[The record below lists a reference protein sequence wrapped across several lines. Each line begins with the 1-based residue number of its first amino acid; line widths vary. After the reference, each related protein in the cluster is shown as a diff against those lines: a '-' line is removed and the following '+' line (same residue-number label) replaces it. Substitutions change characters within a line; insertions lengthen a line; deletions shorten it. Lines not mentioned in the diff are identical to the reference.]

1 MLAYEG
7 LVRIAP
13 TVGARVGQAAALA
26 EARGVGRA
34 LAALDAMPPAGI
46 AGYQP
51 YWALR
56 AHLLAMLGR
65 TAEAARAYTRAIA
78 LSEDA
83 ATREFHAG
91 REEKIPRV
99 LGSE

>member
-1 MLAYEG
+1 
-7 LVRIAP
+7 
-13 TVGARVGQAAALA
+13 
-26 EARGVGRA
+26 
-34 LAALDAMPPAGI
+34 
-46 AGYQP
+46 
-51 YWALR
+51 
-56 AHLLAMLGR
+56 MLGR

-83 ATREFHAG
+83 ATREFRAG

>member
-51 YWALR
+51 Y
-56 AHLLAMLGR
+56 
-65 TAEAARAYTRAIA
+65 
-78 LSEDA
+78 
-83 ATREFHAG
+83 
-91 REEKIPRV
+91 
-99 LGSE
+99 